1 MKSIAPSTVT
11 PIWPSPLS
19 ALIAE
24 LKQRA
29 KTCETASEDLTEAAL
44 TGGETSD
51 KEKNTQDAKEWQM
64 RASIWLEA
72 EALARGF
79 AEAPTPPAPQ
89 SAPPAPCI

>member
-1 MKSIAPSTVT
+1 MKPIEPTPLAPTG
-11 PIWPSPLS
+11 PAPLS

-51 KEKNTQDAKEWQM
+51 KEKNTQDAKEWQK